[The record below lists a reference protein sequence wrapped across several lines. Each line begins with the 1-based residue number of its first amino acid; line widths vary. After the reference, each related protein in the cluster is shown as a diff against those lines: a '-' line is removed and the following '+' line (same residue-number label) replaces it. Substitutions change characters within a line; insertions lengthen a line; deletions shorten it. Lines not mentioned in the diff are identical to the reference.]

1 MEESKYLMHTYN
13 RFNIEME
20 SGQGCYLKDTNGKE
34 YLDLTSGI
42 GVNCLGHNHPV
53 LVEAIQ
59 KQVATLM
66 ECSNLYYSK
75 PMVDAA
81 KKLVEYTG
89 LSKVFFSNSGAEA
102 NEGMI
107 KLARK
112 YSYDK
117 YGEGRD
123 VIITLKQSFH
133 GRTITTLK
141 ATGQDKFHQYYFPF
155 TEGFEYAAAN
165 DIEDLKRV
173 ANEKTCAVMME
184 LIQGESGVVPL
195 DKEYVKAVEEFC
207 HSNDILFLVDEVQT
221 GIGHTGTLF
230 CFEQY
235 HVLPDVVTTAK
246 ALGGGVPIGAVITGA
261 KCKDTFGPGD
271 HGSTFGGNPLS
282 CKAADTVL
290 SIVMEPDF
298 LDHVKV
304 VGTALK
310 TGIENIQSDKI
321 KGVRGIG
328 LMLGIVVDPEK
339 RAEYVQAMMDKGL
352 LTLILPPRLNTAPDA
367 KNPSMKNPSSLL
379 CLFLWKFNCNLS
391 KLAASE
397 FFNQ

>member
-66 ECSNLYYSK
+66 ECSNLYYSQ

-81 KKLVEYTG
+81 KKIVEYTG

-165 DIEDLKRV
+165 DIEDLKRI
-173 ANEKTCAVMME
+173 ANEKTCAVMVE

-195 DKEYVKAVEEFC
+195 DSEYVKAVEEFC

-235 HVLPDVVTTAK
+235 NVLPDVVTTAK
-246 ALGGGVPIGAVITGA
+246 ALGGGVPIGAVITGT

-290 SIVMEPDF
+290 SIVTEPDF
-298 LDHVKV
+298 LNHVKV
-304 VGTALK
+304 VGAALK
-310 TGIENIQSDKI
+310 MGIENIQSDKI

-339 RAEYVQAMMDKGL
+339 RAGYVQAMMDKGL
-352 LTLILPPRLNTAPDA
+352 LTLTAGKDAIRLLPPLTLSLEEVDKALEI
-367 KNPSMKNPSSLL
+367 MKEV
-379 CLFLWKFNCNLS
+379 F
-391 KLAASE
+391 E
-397 FFNQ
+397 

>member
-173 ANEKTCAVMME
+173 ANEKTCAVMVE

-246 ALGGGVPIGAVITGA
+246 ALGGGVPIGAVITGV

-298 LDHVKV
+298 LNHVKV
-304 VGTALK
+304 VGIALK
-310 TGIENIQSDKI
+310 KGIENIQSDKI

-352 LTLILPPRLNTAPDA
+352 LTLTAGKDAIRLLPPLTLSLKEVNEAL
-367 KNPSMKNPSSLL
+367 SIMKEV
-379 CLFLWKFNCNLS
+379 F
-391 KLAASE
+391 E
-397 FFNQ
+397 

>member
-1 MEESKYLMHTYN
+1 MEESMYLMHTYN

-53 LVEAIQ
+53 LVDAIQ

-117 YGEGRD
+117 YGAGRD

-155 TEGFEYAAAN
+155 TEGFDYAAAN
-165 DIEDLKRV
+165 DIEDLKKV
-173 ANEKTCAVMME
+173 ANEKTCAVMVE

-195 DKEYVKAVEEFC
+195 DKEYVKTVEEFC
-207 HSNDILFLVDEVQT
+207 HSKDILILVDEVQT

-235 HVLPDVVTTAK
+235 NVLPDIVTTAK
-246 ALGGGVPIGAVITGA
+246 ALGGGVPIGAVITGD
-261 KCKDTFGPGD
+261 KCKDTFCPGD

-290 SIVMEPDF
+290 SIVTEHGF

-304 VGTALK
+304 VGAALK
-310 TGIENIQSDKI
+310 TGIENIHSDKI
-321 KGVRGIG
+321 KEVRGIG
-328 LMLGIVVDPEK
+328 LMLGIVVDPDK
-339 RAEYVQAMMDKGL
+339 RADYVQAMMDKGL
-352 LTLILPPRLNTAPDA
+352 LTLTAGKDAIRLLPPLTLSLKEVDEAL
-367 KNPSMKNPSSLL
+367 SIMKEV
-379 CLFLWKFNCNLS
+379 F
-391 KLAASE
+391 E
-397 FFNQ
+397 

>member
-13 RFNIEME
+13 RFNIEIE
-20 SGQGCYLKDTNGKE
+20 SGEGCYLKDTNGKE

-53 LVEAIQ
+53 LVPAIQ

-117 YGEGRD
+117 YGAGRD

-155 TEGFEYAAAN
+155 TEGFDYAAAN
-165 DIEDLKRV
+165 DIEDLKKV
-173 ANEKTCAVMME
+173 ANDKTCAVMVE

-207 HSNDILFLVDEVQT
+207 HSKDILFLVDEVQT

-235 HVLPDVVTTAK
+235 NVLPDIVTTAK

-261 KCKDTFGPGD
+261 KCKDTFGPSD

-290 SIVMEPDF
+290 SIVTEPDF
-298 LDHVKV
+298 LNHVKV
-304 VGTALK
+304 VGAALK
-310 TGIENIQSDKI
+310 TGIENIHSDKI
-321 KGVRGIG
+321 KEVRGIG
-328 LMLGIVVDPEK
+328 LMLGIVVDPDK
-339 RAEYVQAMMDKGL
+339 RADYVQAMMDKGL
-352 LTLILPPRLNTAPDA
+352 LTLTAGKDAIRLLPPLTLSLKEVDEAL
-367 KNPSMKNPSSLL
+367 SIMKEV
-379 CLFLWKFNCNLS
+379 F
-391 KLAASE
+391 E
-397 FFNQ
+397 

>member
-13 RFNIEME
+13 RFNIEIE
-20 SGQGCYLKDTNGKE
+20 SGEGCYLKDTNGKE

-117 YGEGRD
+117 YGAGRD

-155 TEGFEYAAAN
+155 TEGFDYAAAN
-165 DIEDLKRV
+165 DIEDLKKV
-173 ANEKTCAVMME
+173 ANDKTCAVMVE

-207 HSNDILFLVDEVQT
+207 HSKDILFLVDEVQT

-235 HVLPDVVTTAK
+235 NVLPDIVTTAK
-246 ALGGGVPIGAVITGA
+246 ALGGGVPIGAVITGT

-290 SIVMEPDF
+290 SIVTEPDF
-298 LDHVKV
+298 LNHVKV
-304 VGTALK
+304 VGAALK
-310 TGIENIQSDKI
+310 TGIENIHSDKI
-321 KGVRGIG
+321 KEVRGIG
-328 LMLGIVVDPEK
+328 LMLGIVVDPDK
-339 RAEYVQAMMDKGL
+339 RADYVQAMMDKGL
-352 LTLILPPRLNTAPDA
+352 LTLTAGKDAIRLLPPLTLSLKEVDEAL
-367 KNPSMKNPSSLL
+367 SIMKEV
-379 CLFLWKFNCNLS
+379 F
-391 KLAASE
+391 E
-397 FFNQ
+397 

>member
-13 RFNIEME
+13 RFNIEIE
-20 SGQGCYLKDTNGKE
+20 SGEGCYLKDTNGKE

-117 YGEGRD
+117 YGVGRD

-133 GRTITTLK
+133 GRTITTLR

-165 DIEDLKRV
+165 DIEDLKKV
-173 ANEKTCAVMME
+173 ANDKTCAVMVE

-207 HSNDILFLVDEVQT
+207 HSKDILFLVDEVQT

-235 HVLPDVVTTAK
+235 NVLPDIVTTAK

-298 LDHVKV
+298 LNHVKV
-304 VGTALK
+304 VGAALK
-310 TGIENIQSDKI
+310 TGIESIHSDKI
-321 KGVRGIG
+321 KEVRGIG

-339 RAEYVQAMMDKGL
+339 RAGYVQAMMDKGL
-352 LTLILPPRLNTAPDA
+352 LTLTAGKDAIRLLPPLTLSLEDVDKALEI
-367 KNPSMKNPSSLL
+367 MKEV
-379 CLFLWKFNCNLS
+379 F
-391 KLAASE
+391 E
-397 FFNQ
+397 

>member
-1 MEESKYLMHTYN
+1 MVKEDESKYLMHTYN
-13 RFNIEME
+13 RFNIVME
-20 SGQGCYLKDTNGKE
+20 SGQGSYLKDENGKE

-81 KKLVEYTG
+81 KKIVDYTG
-89 LSKVFFSNSGAEA
+89 LNKVFFSNSGAEA

-155 TEGFEYAAAN
+155 TEGFDYAAAN

-173 ANEKTCAVMME
+173 ANEKTCAVMVE

-195 DKEYVKAVEEFC
+195 DKDYVKAVEEFC

-230 CFEQY
+230 CYEQY
-235 HVLPDVVTTAK
+235 DVLPDIVTTAK
-246 ALGGGVPIGAVITGA
+246 ALGGGVPIGAVITGE

-290 SIVMEPDF
+290 SIVTEPGF
-298 LDHVKV
+298 LDHVKI
-304 VGTALK
+304 VGAALK

-321 KGVRGIG
+321 KCVRGMG

-339 RAEYVQAMMDKGL
+339 RADYVQAMMDKGL
-352 LTLILPPRLNTAPDA
+352 LTLTAGKDAIRLLPPLTLSLKEVNEAL
-367 KNPSMKNPSSLL
+367 SIMKEV
-379 CLFLWKFNCNLS
+379 F
-391 KLAASE
+391 E
-397 FFNQ
+397 

>member
-13 RFNIEME
+13 RFNIEIE
-20 SGQGCYLKDTNGKE
+20 SGEGCYLKDTNGKE

-117 YGEGRD
+117 YGAGRD

-155 TEGFEYAAAN
+155 TEGFDYATAN

-173 ANEKTCAVMME
+173 ANDKTCAVMVE

-207 HSNDILFLVDEVQT
+207 HSKDILFLVDEVQT

-235 HVLPDVVTTAK
+235 NVLPDIVTTAK

-290 SIVMEPDF
+290 SIVTEPDF
-298 LDHVKV
+298 LNHVKV
-304 VGTALK
+304 VGAALK
-310 TGIENIQSDKI
+310 TGIENIHSDKI
-321 KGVRGIG
+321 KEVRGIG
-328 LMLGIVVDPEK
+328 LMLGIVVDPDK
-339 RAEYVQAMMDKGL
+339 RTEYVQAMMDKGL
-352 LTLILPPRLNTAPDA
+352 LTLTAGKDAIRLLPPLTLSLKEVDEAL
-367 KNPSMKNPSSLL
+367 SIMKEV
-379 CLFLWKFNCNLS
+379 F
-391 KLAASE
+391 E
-397 FFNQ
+397 

>member
-13 RFNIEME
+13 RFNIEIE
-20 SGQGCYLKDTNGKE
+20 SGEGCYLKDTNGKE

-117 YGEGRD
+117 YGAGRD

-155 TEGFEYAAAN
+155 TEGFDYATAN
-165 DIEDLKRV
+165 DIEDLKKV
-173 ANEKTCAVMME
+173 ANEKTCAVMVE

-207 HSNDILFLVDEVQT
+207 HSKDILFLVDEVQT

-235 HVLPDVVTTAK
+235 NVLPDIVTTAK

-261 KCKDTFGPGD
+261 KCEDTFGPGD

-290 SIVMEPDF
+290 SIVTEPDF
-298 LDHVKV
+298 LNHVKV
-304 VGTALK
+304 VGAALK
-310 TGIENIQSDKI
+310 TGIENIHSDKI
-321 KGVRGIG
+321 KEVRGIG
-328 LMLGIVVDPEK
+328 LMLGIVVDPDK
-339 RAEYVQAMMDKGL
+339 RADYVQAMMDKGL
-352 LTLILPPRLNTAPDA
+352 LTLTAGKDAIRLLPPLILSLEDVDKALEI
-367 KNPSMKNPSSLL
+367 MKEV
-379 CLFLWKFNCNLS
+379 F
-391 KLAASE
+391 E
-397 FFNQ
+397 

>member
-117 YGEGRD
+117 YGAGRD

-155 TEGFEYAAAN
+155 TEGFDYAAAN
-165 DIEDLKRV
+165 DIEDLKKV
-173 ANEKTCAVMME
+173 ANDKTCAVMVE

-207 HSNDILFLVDEVQT
+207 HSKDILFLVDEVQT

-235 HVLPDVVTTAK
+235 NVLPDIVTTAK

-290 SIVMEPDF
+290 SIVTEPDF
-298 LDHVKV
+298 LNHVKV
-304 VGTALK
+304 VGAALK
-310 TGIENIQSDKI
+310 TGIENIHSDKI
-321 KGVRGIG
+321 KEVRGIG
-328 LMLGIVVDPEK
+328 LMLGIVVDPDK
-339 RAEYVQAMMDKGL
+339 RADYVQAMMDKGL
-352 LTLILPPRLNTAPDA
+352 LTLTAGKDAIRLLPPLTLSLKEVDEAL
-367 KNPSMKNPSSLL
+367 SIMKEV
-379 CLFLWKFNCNLS
+379 F
-391 KLAASE
+391 E
-397 FFNQ
+397 

>member
-173 ANEKTCAVMME
+173 ANEKTCAVMVE

-298 LDHVKV
+298 LNHVKV

-352 LTLILPPRLNTAPDA
+352 LTLTAGKDTIRLLPPLTLRLKEVNEAL
-367 KNPSMKNPSSLL
+367 SIMKEV
-379 CLFLWKFNCNLS
+379 F
-391 KLAASE
+391 E
-397 FFNQ
+397 

>member
-89 LSKVFFSNSGAEA
+89 LNNVFFSNSGAEA

-117 YGEGRD
+117 YGAGRD

-155 TEGFEYAAAN
+155 TEGFDYALAN
-165 DIEDLKRV
+165 DIEDLKKV
-173 ANEKTCAVMME
+173 VNEKTCAVMVE

-195 DKEYVKAVEEFC
+195 DKEYVKAVEAFC
-207 HSNDILFLVDEVQT
+207 QSKDILFLVDEVQT

-235 HVLPDVVTTAK
+235 GVLPDIVTTAK
-246 ALGGGVPIGAVITGA
+246 ALGGGVPIGAVITGD

-290 SIVMEPDF
+290 SIVTEPEF
-298 LDHVKV
+298 LDHVKI
-304 VGTALK
+304 VGEALK
-310 TGIENIQSDKI
+310 SGIENIQSDKI
-321 KGVRGIG
+321 KEVRGIG
-328 LMLGIVVDPEK
+328 LMLGIVVDPDK
-339 RAEYVQAMMDKGL
+339 RADYVQAMMDKGL
-352 LTLILPPRLNTAPDA
+352 LTLTAGKDAIRLLPPLTLSLKEVNEAL
-367 KNPSMKNPSSLL
+367 SIMKEV
-379 CLFLWKFNCNLS
+379 F
-391 KLAASE
+391 E
-397 FFNQ
+397 

>member
-20 SGQGCYLKDTNGKE
+20 SGEGCYLKDTNGKE

-117 YGEGRD
+117 YGAGRD

-155 TEGFEYAAAN
+155 TEGFDYATAN
-165 DIEDLKRV
+165 DIEDLKKV
-173 ANEKTCAVMME
+173 ANEKTCAVMVE

-207 HSNDILFLVDEVQT
+207 HSKDILFLVDEVQT

-235 HVLPDVVTTAK
+235 NVLPDIVTTAK

-290 SIVMEPDF
+290 SIVTEPDF
-298 LDHVKV
+298 LNHVKV
-304 VGTALK
+304 VGAALK
-310 TGIENIQSDKI
+310 TGIENIHSDKI
-321 KGVRGIG
+321 KEVRGIG
-328 LMLGIVVDPEK
+328 LMLGIVVDPDK
-339 RAEYVQAMMDKGL
+339 RADYVQAMMDKGL
-352 LTLILPPRLNTAPDA
+352 LTLTAGKDAIRLLPPLTLSLKEVNEAL
-367 KNPSMKNPSSLL
+367 SIMKEV
-379 CLFLWKFNCNLS
+379 F
-391 KLAASE
+391 E
-397 FFNQ
+397 

>member
-155 TEGFEYAAAN
+155 TEGFDYAAAN
-165 DIEDLKRV
+165 DIEDLKKV
-173 ANEKTCAVMME
+173 ANEKTCAVMVE

-195 DKEYVKAVEEFC
+195 DKDYVKAVEEFC
-207 HSNDILFLVDEVQT
+207 HFNDILFLVDEVQT

-235 HVLPDVVTTAK
+235 DVLPDVVTTAK
-246 ALGGGVPIGAVITGA
+246 ALGGGVPIGAVITGD

-290 SIVMEPDF
+290 SIVTEPDF
-298 LDHVKV
+298 LNHVKV
-304 VGTALK
+304 VGAALK

-321 KGVRGIG
+321 KEVRGIG

-339 RAEYVQAMMDKGL
+339 RADYVQAMMDKGL
-352 LTLILPPRLNTAPDA
+352 LTLTAGKDAIRLLPPLTLSLEEVDKALEI
-367 KNPSMKNPSSLL
+367 MKEV
-379 CLFLWKFNCNLS
+379 F
-391 KLAASE
+391 E
-397 FFNQ
+397 

>member
-1 MEESKYLMHTYN
+1 MEESMYLMHTYN

-53 LVEAIQ
+53 LVDAIQ

-117 YGEGRD
+117 YGAGRD

-155 TEGFEYAAAN
+155 TEGFDYAAAN
-165 DIEDLKRV
+165 DIEDLKKV
-173 ANEKTCAVMME
+173 ANEKTCAVMVE

-207 HSNDILFLVDEVQT
+207 HSKDILILVDEVQT

-235 HVLPDVVTTAK
+235 NVLPDIVTTAK
-246 ALGGGVPIGAVITGA
+246 ALGGGVPIGAVITGD

-290 SIVMEPDF
+290 SIVTEHGF

-304 VGTALK
+304 VGAALK
-310 TGIENIQSDKI
+310 TGIENIHSDKI
-321 KGVRGIG
+321 KEVRGIG
-328 LMLGIVVDPEK
+328 LMLGIVVDPDK
-339 RAEYVQAMMDKGL
+339 RADYVQAMMDKVL
-352 LTLILPPRLNTAPDA
+352 LTLTAGKDAIRLLPPLTLSLKEVDEAL
-367 KNPSMKNPSSLL
+367 SIMKEV
-379 CLFLWKFNCNLS
+379 F
-391 KLAASE
+391 E
-397 FFNQ
+397 

>member
-1 MEESKYLMHTYN
+1 MEESMYLMHTYN

-53 LVEAIQ
+53 LVDAIQ

-117 YGEGRD
+117 YGAGRD

-155 TEGFEYAAAN
+155 TEGFDYAAAN
-165 DIEDLKRV
+165 DIEDLKKV
-173 ANEKTCAVMME
+173 ANEKTCAVMVE

-207 HSNDILFLVDEVQT
+207 HSKDILILVDEVQT

-235 HVLPDVVTTAK
+235 NVLPDIVTTAK
-246 ALGGGVPIGAVITGA
+246 APGGGVPIGAVITGD

-271 HGSTFGGNPLS
+271 HGSTFGGKPLS

-290 SIVMEPDF
+290 SIVTEHGF

-304 VGTALK
+304 VGAALK
-310 TGIENIQSDKI
+310 TGIENIHSDKI
-321 KGVRGIG
+321 KEVRGIG
-328 LMLGIVVDPEK
+328 LMLGIVVDPDK
-339 RAEYVQAMMDKGL
+339 RADYVQAMMDKGL
-352 LTLILPPRLNTAPDA
+352 LTLTAGKDAIRLLPPLTLSLKEVDEAL
-367 KNPSMKNPSSLL
+367 SIMKEV
-379 CLFLWKFNCNLS
+379 F
-391 KLAASE
+391 E
-397 FFNQ
+397 

>member
-13 RFNIEME
+13 RFNIEIE

-155 TEGFEYAAAN
+155 TEGFDYAAAN
-165 DIEDLKRV
+165 DIEDLKKV
-173 ANEKTCAVMME
+173 ANEKTCAVMVE

-195 DKEYVKAVEEFC
+195 DKDYVKAVEEFC

-235 HVLPDVVTTAK
+235 DVLPDVVTTAK
-246 ALGGGVPIGAVITGA
+246 ALGGGVSIGAVITGD

-290 SIVMEPDF
+290 SIVTEPGF
-298 LDHVKV
+298 LNHVKV
-304 VGTALK
+304 VGAALK
-310 TGIENIQSDKI
+310 SGIENIQSDKI
-321 KGVRGIG
+321 KCVRGIG

-339 RAEYVQAMMDKGL
+339 RADYVQAMMDKGL
-352 LTLILPPRLNTAPDA
+352 LTLTAGKDAIRLLPPLTLSLEEVDKALEI
-367 KNPSMKNPSSLL
+367 MKEV
-379 CLFLWKFNCNLS
+379 F
-391 KLAASE
+391 E
-397 FFNQ
+397 

>member
-53 LVEAIQ
+53 LVEDIQ

-165 DIEDLKRV
+165 DIEDFKRI
-173 ANEKTCAVMME
+173 ANEKTCAVMVE

-235 HVLPDVVTTAK
+235 NVLPDVVTTAK
-246 ALGGGVPIGAVITGA
+246 ALGGGVPIGVVITGT

-290 SIVMEPDF
+290 SIVTEPDF
-298 LDHVKV
+298 LNHVKV
-304 VGTALK
+304 VGAALK

-339 RAEYVQAMMDKGL
+339 RAGYVQAMMDKGL
-352 LTLILPPRLNTAPDA
+352 LTLTAGKDAIRLLPPLTLSLEEVDKALEI
-367 KNPSMKNPSSLL
+367 MKEV
-379 CLFLWKFNCNLS
+379 F
-391 KLAASE
+391 E
-397 FFNQ
+397 

>member
-13 RFNIEME
+13 RFNIEIE
-20 SGQGCYLKDTNGKE
+20 SGEGCYLKDTNGKE

-53 LVEAIQ
+53 LVPAIQ

-117 YGEGRD
+117 YGAGRD

-155 TEGFEYAAAN
+155 TEGFDYAAAN
-165 DIEDLKRV
+165 DIEDLKKV
-173 ANEKTCAVMME
+173 ANDKTCAVMVE

-207 HSNDILFLVDEVQT
+207 HSKDILFLVDEVQT

-235 HVLPDVVTTAK
+235 NVLPDIVTTAK

-290 SIVMEPDF
+290 SIVTEPDF
-298 LDHVKV
+298 LNHVKV
-304 VGTALK
+304 VGAALK
-310 TGIENIQSDKI
+310 TGIENIHSDKI
-321 KGVRGIG
+321 KEVRGIG
-328 LMLGIVVDPEK
+328 LMLGIVVDPDK
-339 RAEYVQAMMDKGL
+339 RADYVQAMMDKGL
-352 LTLILPPRLNTAPDA
+352 LTLTAGKDAIRLLPPLTLSLKEVDEAL
-367 KNPSMKNPSSLL
+367 SIMKEV
-379 CLFLWKFNCNLS
+379 F
-391 KLAASE
+391 E
-397 FFNQ
+397 

>member
-13 RFNIEME
+13 RFNIEIE
-20 SGQGCYLKDTNGKE
+20 SGEGCYLKDTNGKE

-117 YGEGRD
+117 YGAGRD

-155 TEGFEYAAAN
+155 TEGFDYATAN
-165 DIEDLKRV
+165 DIEDLKKV
-173 ANEKTCAVMME
+173 ANEKTCAVMVE

-207 HSNDILFLVDEVQT
+207 HSKDTLFLVDEVQT

-235 HVLPDVVTTAK
+235 NVLPDIVTTAK

-290 SIVMEPDF
+290 SIVTEPDF
-298 LDHVKV
+298 LNHVKV
-304 VGTALK
+304 VGAALK
-310 TGIENIQSDKI
+310 TGIENIHSDKI
-321 KGVRGIG
+321 KEVRGIG
-328 LMLGIVVDPEK
+328 LMLGIVVDPDK
-339 RAEYVQAMMDKGL
+339 RADYVQAMMDKGL
-352 LTLILPPRLNTAPDA
+352 LTLTAGKDAIRLLPPLTLSLKEVDEAL
-367 KNPSMKNPSSLL
+367 SIMKEV
-379 CLFLWKFNCNLS
+379 F
-391 KLAASE
+391 E
-397 FFNQ
+397 

>member
-1 MEESKYLMHTYN
+1 MEESMYLMHTYN

-53 LVEAIQ
+53 LVDAIQ

-89 LSKVFFSNSGAEA
+89 LSKVFFSNSGAET

-117 YGEGRD
+117 YGAGRD

-155 TEGFEYAAAN
+155 TEGFDYAAAN
-165 DIEDLKRV
+165 DIEDLKKV
-173 ANEKTCAVMME
+173 ANEKTCAVMVE

-207 HSNDILFLVDEVQT
+207 HSKDILILVDEVQT

-235 HVLPDVVTTAK
+235 NVLPDIVTTAK
-246 ALGGGVPIGAVITGA
+246 ALGGGVPIGAVITGD

-290 SIVMEPDF
+290 SIVTEHGF

-304 VGTALK
+304 VGAALK
-310 TGIENIQSDKI
+310 TGIENIHSDKI
-321 KGVRGIG
+321 KEVRGIG
-328 LMLGIVVDPEK
+328 LMLGIVVDPDK
-339 RAEYVQAMMDKGL
+339 RADYVQAMMDKGL
-352 LTLILPPRLNTAPDA
+352 LTLTAGKDAIRLLPPLTLSLKEVDEAL
-367 KNPSMKNPSSLL
+367 SIMKEV
-379 CLFLWKFNCNLS
+379 F
-391 KLAASE
+391 E
-397 FFNQ
+397 

>member
-20 SGQGCYLKDTNGKE
+20 SGNGCYLKDTNGKE

-155 TEGFEYAAAN
+155 TEGFDYAAAN
-165 DIEDLKRV
+165 DIEDLKKV
-173 ANEKTCAVMME
+173 ANEKTCAVMVE

-207 HSNDILFLVDEVQT
+207 NFNDILFLVDEVQT

-235 HVLPDVVTTAK
+235 NVLPDVVTTAK

-290 SIVMEPDF
+290 SIVTEPGF
-298 LDHVKV
+298 LNHVKV
-304 VGTALK
+304 VGAALK
-310 TGIENIQSDKI
+310 SGVENIQSDKI
-321 KGVRGIG
+321 KCVRGIG

-339 RAEYVQAMMDKGL
+339 RAGYVQAMMDKGL
-352 LTLILPPRLNTAPDA
+352 LTLTAGKDAIRLLPPLTLSLEEVDKALEI
-367 KNPSMKNPSSLL
+367 MKEV
-379 CLFLWKFNCNLS
+379 F
-391 KLAASE
+391 E
-397 FFNQ
+397 

>member
-1 MEESKYLMHTYN
+1 MEESMYLMHTYN

-53 LVEAIQ
+53 LVDAIQ

-117 YGEGRD
+117 YGAGRD

-155 TEGFEYAAAN
+155 TEGFDYAAAN
-165 DIEDLKRV
+165 DIEDLKKV
-173 ANEKTCAVMME
+173 ANEKTCAVMVE

-207 HSNDILFLVDEVQT
+207 HSKDILILVDEVQT

-235 HVLPDVVTTAK
+235 NVLPDIVTTAK
-246 ALGGGVPIGAVITGA
+246 ALGGGVPIGAVITGD

-290 SIVMEPDF
+290 SIVTEHGF

-304 VGTALK
+304 VGAALK
-310 TGIENIQSDKI
+310 TGIENIHSDKI
-321 KGVRGIG
+321 KEVRGIG
-328 LMLGIVVDPEK
+328 LMLGIVVDPDK
-339 RAEYVQAMMDKGL
+339 RADYVHAMMDKGL
-352 LTLILPPRLNTAPDA
+352 LTLTAGKDAIRLLPPLTLSLKEVDKAL
-367 KNPSMKNPSSLL
+367 SIMKEV
-379 CLFLWKFNCNLS
+379 F
-391 KLAASE
+391 E
-397 FFNQ
+397 

>member
-1 MEESKYLMHTYN
+1 MVKEDESKYLMHTYN
-13 RFNIEME
+13 RFSIVME
-20 SGQGCYLKDTNGKE
+20 SGQGSYLKDENGKE

-81 KKLVEYTG
+81 KKIVDYTG
-89 LSKVFFSNSGAEA
+89 LNKVFFSNSGAEA

-155 TEGFEYAAAN
+155 TEGFDYAAAN

-173 ANEKTCAVMME
+173 ANEKTCAVMVE

-195 DKEYVKAVEEFC
+195 DKDYVKAVEEFC

-230 CFEQY
+230 CYEQY
-235 HVLPDVVTTAK
+235 DVLPDIVTTAK
-246 ALGGGVPIGAVITGA
+246 ALGGGVPIGAVITGE

-290 SIVMEPDF
+290 SIVTEPGF
-298 LDHVKV
+298 LDHVKI
-304 VGTALK
+304 VGAALK

-321 KGVRGIG
+321 KCVRGMG

-339 RAEYVQAMMDKGL
+339 RADYVQAMMDKGL
-352 LTLILPPRLNTAPDA
+352 LTLTAGKDAIRLLPPLTLSLKEVNEAL
-367 KNPSMKNPSSLL
+367 SIMKEV
-379 CLFLWKFNCNLS
+379 F
-391 KLAASE
+391 E
-397 FFNQ
+397 

>member
-13 RFNIEME
+13 RFNIEIE
-20 SGQGCYLKDTNGKE
+20 SGEGCYLKDTNGKE

-112 YSYDK
+112 YSHDK
-117 YGEGRD
+117 YGAGRD

-155 TEGFEYAAAN
+155 TEGFDYAAAN
-165 DIEDLKRV
+165 DIEDLKKV
-173 ANEKTCAVMME
+173 ANDKTCAVMVE

-207 HSNDILFLVDEVQT
+207 HSKDILFLVDEVQT

-235 HVLPDVVTTAK
+235 NVLPDIVTTAK

-290 SIVMEPDF
+290 SIVTEPDF
-298 LDHVKV
+298 LNHVKV
-304 VGTALK
+304 VGAALK
-310 TGIENIQSDKI
+310 TGIENIHSDKI
-321 KGVRGIG
+321 KEVRGIG
-328 LMLGIVVDPEK
+328 LMLGIVVDPDK
-339 RAEYVQAMMDKGL
+339 RADYVQAMMDKGL
-352 LTLILPPRLNTAPDA
+352 LTLTAGKDAIRLLPPLTLSLKEVDEAL
-367 KNPSMKNPSSLL
+367 SIMKEV
-379 CLFLWKFNCNLS
+379 F
-391 KLAASE
+391 E
-397 FFNQ
+397 

>member
-20 SGQGCYLKDTNGKE
+20 SGNGCYLKDTNGKE

-155 TEGFEYAAAN
+155 TEGFDYAAAN
-165 DIEDLKRV
+165 DIEDLKKV
-173 ANEKTCAVMME
+173 ANEKTCAVMVE

-207 HSNDILFLVDEVQT
+207 HSKDILFLVDEVQT

-235 HVLPDVVTTAK
+235 DVLPDVVTTAK
-246 ALGGGVPIGAVITGA
+246 ALGGGVPIGAVITGD

-290 SIVMEPDF
+290 SIVTEPDF
-298 LDHVKV
+298 LNHVKV
-304 VGTALK
+304 VGAALK

-321 KGVRGIG
+321 KEVRGIG

-339 RAEYVQAMMDKGL
+339 RADYVQAMMDKGL
-352 LTLILPPRLNTAPDA
+352 LTLTAGKDAIRLLPPLTLSLEEVDKALEI
-367 KNPSMKNPSSLL
+367 MKEV
-379 CLFLWKFNCNLS
+379 F
-391 KLAASE
+391 E
-397 FFNQ
+397 

>member
-13 RFNIEME
+13 RFNIEIE
-20 SGQGCYLKDTNGKE
+20 SGEGCYLKDTNGKE

-117 YGEGRD
+117 YGAGRD

-155 TEGFEYAAAN
+155 TEGFDYAAAN

-173 ANEKTCAVMME
+173 ANEKTCAVMVE

-195 DKEYVKAVEEFC
+195 DKEYVKEVEEFC
-207 HSNDILFLVDEVQT
+207 HSKDILFLVDEVQT

-235 HVLPDVVTTAK
+235 NVLPDIVTTAK
-246 ALGGGVPIGAVITGA
+246 ALGGGVPIGAVITGT

-290 SIVMEPDF
+290 SIVTEPDF
-298 LDHVKV
+298 LNHVKV
-304 VGTALK
+304 VGAALK

-321 KGVRGIG
+321 KEVRGIG

-352 LTLILPPRLNTAPDA
+352 LTLTAGKDAIRLLPPLTLSLKEVNEAL
-367 KNPSMKNPSSLL
+367 SIMKEV
-379 CLFLWKFNCNLS
+379 F
-391 KLAASE
+391 E
-397 FFNQ
+397 

>member
-1 MEESKYLMHTYN
+1 MEESIYLMHTYN

-53 LVEAIQ
+53 LVDAIQ

-117 YGEGRD
+117 YGAGRD

-155 TEGFEYAAAN
+155 TEGFDYAAAN
-165 DIEDLKRV
+165 DIEDLKKV
-173 ANEKTCAVMME
+173 ANEKTCAVMVE

-207 HSNDILFLVDEVQT
+207 HSKDILILVDEVQT

-235 HVLPDVVTTAK
+235 NVLPDIVTTAK
-246 ALGGGVPIGAVITGA
+246 ALGGGVPIGAVITGD

-290 SIVMEPDF
+290 SIVTEHGF

-304 VGTALK
+304 VGAALK
-310 TGIENIQSDKI
+310 TGIENIHSDKI
-321 KGVRGIG
+321 KEVRGIG
-328 LMLGIVVDPEK
+328 LMLGIVVDPDK
-339 RAEYVQAMMDKGL
+339 RADYVQAMMDKGL
-352 LTLILPPRLNTAPDA
+352 LTLTSGKDAIRLLPPLTLSLKEVDKAL
-367 KNPSMKNPSSLL
+367 SIMKEV
-379 CLFLWKFNCNLS
+379 F
-391 KLAASE
+391 E
-397 FFNQ
+397 

>member
-66 ECSNLYYSK
+66 ECSNLYYSQ

-117 YGEGRD
+117 YGVGRD

-173 ANEKTCAVMME
+173 TNEKTCAVMVE

-195 DKEYVKAVEEFC
+195 DKEYVKEVEEYC
-207 HSNDILFLVDEVQT
+207 HSKDILFLVDEVQT

-235 HVLPDVVTTAK
+235 NVLPDIVTTAK
-246 ALGGGVPIGAVITGA
+246 ALGGGVPIGAVITGT

-290 SIVMEPDF
+290 SIVTEPDF
-298 LDHVKV
+298 LNHIKV
-304 VGTALK
+304 VGAALK
-310 TGIENIQSDKI
+310 TGIENIHSDKI
-321 KGVRGIG
+321 KEVRGIG

-352 LTLILPPRLNTAPDA
+352 LTLTAGKDAIRLLPPLTLSLKEVNEAL
-367 KNPSMKNPSSLL
+367 SIMKEV
-379 CLFLWKFNCNLS
+379 F
-391 KLAASE
+391 E
-397 FFNQ
+397 

>member
-13 RFNIEME
+13 RFNIEIE
-20 SGQGCYLKDTNGKE
+20 SGEGCYLKDTNGKE

-117 YGEGRD
+117 YGAGRD

-155 TEGFEYAAAN
+155 TEGFDYAAAN
-165 DIEDLKRV
+165 DIEDLKKV
-173 ANEKTCAVMME
+173 ANEKTCAVMVE

-207 HSNDILFLVDEVQT
+207 HSKDILFLVDEVQT

-235 HVLPDVVTTAK
+235 NVLPDIVTTAK

-261 KCKDTFGPGD
+261 KCKDTFGPGN

-290 SIVMEPDF
+290 SIVTELDF
-298 LDHVKV
+298 LNHVKV
-304 VGTALK
+304 VGAALK
-310 TGIENIQSDKI
+310 TGIENIHSDKI
-321 KGVRGIG
+321 KEVRGIG
-328 LMLGIVVDPEK
+328 LMLGIVVDPDK
-339 RAEYVQAMMDKGL
+339 RADYVQAMMDKGL
-352 LTLILPPRLNTAPDA
+352 LTLTAGKDAIRLLPPLTLSLKEVDEAL
-367 KNPSMKNPSSLL
+367 SIMKEV
-379 CLFLWKFNCNLS
+379 F
-391 KLAASE
+391 E
-397 FFNQ
+397 

>member
-1 MEESKYLMHTYN
+1 MEESIYLMHTYN

-53 LVEAIQ
+53 LVDAIQ

-117 YGEGRD
+117 YGAGRD

-155 TEGFEYAAAN
+155 TEGFDYAAAN
-165 DIEDLKRV
+165 DIEDLKKV
-173 ANEKTCAVMME
+173 ANEKTCAVMVE

-207 HSNDILFLVDEVQT
+207 HSKDILILVDEVQT

-235 HVLPDVVTTAK
+235 NVLPDIVTTAK
-246 ALGGGVPIGAVITGA
+246 ALGGGVPIGAVITGD

-290 SIVMEPDF
+290 SIVTEHGF

-304 VGTALK
+304 VGAALK
-310 TGIENIQSDKI
+310 TGIENIHSDKI
-321 KGVRGIG
+321 KEVRGIG
-328 LMLGIVVDPEK
+328 LMLGIVVDPDK
-339 RAEYVQAMMDKGL
+339 RADYVQAMMDKGL
-352 LTLILPPRLNTAPDA
+352 LTLTAGKDAIRLLPLLTLSLKEVDEAL
-367 KNPSMKNPSSLL
+367 SIMKEV
-379 CLFLWKFNCNLS
+379 F
-391 KLAASE
+391 E
-397 FFNQ
+397 

>member
-13 RFNIEME
+13 RFNIEIE
-20 SGQGCYLKDTNGKE
+20 SGEGCYLKDTNGKE

-53 LVEAIQ
+53 LVPAIQ

-117 YGEGRD
+117 YGAGRD

-155 TEGFEYAAAN
+155 TEGFDYATAN
-165 DIEDLKRV
+165 DIEDLKKV
-173 ANEKTCAVMME
+173 ANEKTCAVMVE

-207 HSNDILFLVDEVQT
+207 HSKDILFLVDEVQT

-235 HVLPDVVTTAK
+235 NVLPDIVTTAK

-290 SIVMEPDF
+290 SIVTEPDF
-298 LDHVKV
+298 LNHVKV
-304 VGTALK
+304 VGAALK
-310 TGIENIQSDKI
+310 TGIENIHSDKI
-321 KGVRGIG
+321 KEVRGIG
-328 LMLGIVVDPEK
+328 LMLGIVVDPDK
-339 RAEYVQAMMDKGL
+339 RADYVQAMMDKGL
-352 LTLILPPRLNTAPDA
+352 LTLTAGKDAIRLLPPLTLSLKEVDEAL
-367 KNPSMKNPSSLL
+367 SIMKEV
-379 CLFLWKFNCNLS
+379 F
-391 KLAASE
+391 E
-397 FFNQ
+397 

>member
-1 MEESKYLMHTYN
+1 MEESNYLMHTYN

-53 LVEAIQ
+53 LVEVIQ

-155 TEGFEYAAAN
+155 TEGFDYAAAN
-165 DIEDLKRV
+165 DIEDLKKV
-173 ANEKTCAVMME
+173 ANEKTCAVMVE

-195 DKEYVKAVEEFC
+195 DKEYIKAVEEFC

-235 HVLPDVVTTAK
+235 DVLPDVVTTAK

-290 SIVMEPDF
+290 SIVTEPDF
-298 LDHVKV
+298 LNHVKV
-304 VGTALK
+304 VGAALK

-321 KGVRGIG
+321 KEVRGIG

-339 RAEYVQAMMDKGL
+339 RAGYVQAMMDKGL
-352 LTLILPPRLNTAPDA
+352 LTLTAGKDAIRLLPPLTLSLEEVDKALEI
-367 KNPSMKNPSSLL
+367 MKEV
-379 CLFLWKFNCNLS
+379 F
-391 KLAASE
+391 E
-397 FFNQ
+397 

>member
-13 RFNIEME
+13 RFNIEIE
-20 SGQGCYLKDTNGKE
+20 SGEGCYLKDTNGKE

-117 YGEGRD
+117 YGAGRD

-155 TEGFEYAAAN
+155 TEGFDYAAAN

-173 ANEKTCAVMME
+173 ANEKTCAVMVE

-207 HSNDILFLVDEVQT
+207 HSKDILFLVDEVQT

-235 HVLPDVVTTAK
+235 NVLPDIVTTAK

-290 SIVMEPDF
+290 SIVTEPDF
-298 LDHVKV
+298 LNHVKV
-304 VGTALK
+304 VGAALK
-310 TGIENIQSDKI
+310 TGIENIHSDKI
-321 KGVRGIG
+321 KEVRGIG

-339 RAEYVQAMMDKGL
+339 RAGYVQAMMDKGL
-352 LTLILPPRLNTAPDA
+352 LTLTAGKDAIRLLPPLTLSLEEVDKALEI
-367 KNPSMKNPSSLL
+367 MKEV
-379 CLFLWKFNCNLS
+379 F
-391 KLAASE
+391 E
-397 FFNQ
+397 

>member
-13 RFNIEME
+13 RFNIEIE
-20 SGQGCYLKDTNGKE
+20 SGEGCYLKDTNGKE

-117 YGEGRD
+117 YGAGRD

-155 TEGFEYAAAN
+155 TEGFDYAAAN
-165 DIEDLKRV
+165 DIEDLKKV
-173 ANEKTCAVMME
+173 ANDKTCAVMVE

-207 HSNDILFLVDEVQT
+207 HSKDILFLVDEVQT

-235 HVLPDVVTTAK
+235 DVLPDVVTTAK
-246 ALGGGVPIGAVITGA
+246 ALGGGVPIGAVITGD

-298 LDHVKV
+298 LNHVKV
-304 VGTALK
+304 VGAALK
-310 TGIENIQSDKI
+310 TGIESIHSEKI
-321 KGVRGIG
+321 KEVRGIG
-328 LMLGIVVDPEK
+328 LMLGIVVDPDK

-352 LTLILPPRLNTAPDA
+352 LTLTAGKDAIRLLPPLTLSLKEVDEAL
-367 KNPSMKNPSSLL
+367 SIMKEV
-379 CLFLWKFNCNLS
+379 F
-391 KLAASE
+391 E
-397 FFNQ
+397 

>member
-13 RFNIEME
+13 RFNIEIE
-20 SGQGCYLKDTNGKE
+20 SGEGCYLKDTNGKE

-117 YGEGRD
+117 YGAGRD

-155 TEGFEYAAAN
+155 TEGFDYASAN
-165 DIEDLKRV
+165 DIEDLKKV
-173 ANEKTCAVMME
+173 ANEKTCAVMVE

-195 DKEYVKAVEEFC
+195 EKEYVKAVEEFC
-207 HSNDILFLVDEVQT
+207 HSKDILFLVDEVQT

-235 HVLPDVVTTAK
+235 NVLPDIVTTAK

-261 KCKDTFGPGD
+261 KCKDTFGPGN

-290 SIVMEPDF
+290 SIVTELDF
-298 LDHVKV
+298 LNHVKV
-304 VGTALK
+304 VGAALK
-310 TGIENIQSDKI
+310 TGIENIHSDKI
-321 KGVRGIG
+321 KEVRGIG
-328 LMLGIVVDPEK
+328 LMLGIVVDPDK
-339 RAEYVQAMMDKGL
+339 RADYVQAMMDKGL
-352 LTLILPPRLNTAPDA
+352 LTLTAGKDAIRLLPPLTLSLKEVDEAL
-367 KNPSMKNPSSLL
+367 SIMKEV
-379 CLFLWKFNCNLS
+379 F
-391 KLAASE
+391 E
-397 FFNQ
+397 

>member
-13 RFNIEME
+13 RFNIEIE
-20 SGQGCYLKDTNGKE
+20 SGEGCYLKDTNGKE

-117 YGEGRD
+117 YGAGRD

-155 TEGFEYAAAN
+155 TEGFDYAAAN
-165 DIEDLKRV
+165 DIEDLKKV
-173 ANEKTCAVMME
+173 ANDKTCAVMVE

-207 HSNDILFLVDEVQT
+207 HSKDILFLVDEVQT

-235 HVLPDVVTTAK
+235 NVLPDIVTTAK

-290 SIVMEPDF
+290 SIVTEPDF
-298 LDHVKV
+298 LNHVKV
-304 VGTALK
+304 VGAALK
-310 TGIENIQSDKI
+310 TGVENIHSDKI
-321 KGVRGIG
+321 KEVRGIG
-328 LMLGIVVDPEK
+328 LMLGIVVDPDK
-339 RAEYVQAMMDKGL
+339 RADYVQAMMDKGL
-352 LTLILPPRLNTAPDA
+352 LTLTAGKDAIRLLPPLTLSLKEVDEAL
-367 KNPSMKNPSSLL
+367 SIMKEV
-379 CLFLWKFNCNLS
+379 F
-391 KLAASE
+391 E
-397 FFNQ
+397 